1 MKKTPPHTAGP
12 WAASPADM
20 FGDHNIILADQ
31 TEDCRA
37 IAAVVSNMRDH
48 AEVSANA
55 RLIAAAPELL
65 EALEEARNVILNH
78 GEDAMTLMSAL
89 VMADAAIAKAKGEA
103 A

>member
-1 MKKTPPHTAGP
+1 MKKSTPHTAGP
-12 WAASPADM
+12 WAVSPLIGVKDL
-20 FGDHNIILADQ
+20 GIINFYGS
-31 TEDCRA
+31 
-37 IAAVVSNMRDH
+37 AVARITDLDLPNR
-48 AEVSANA
+48 EANA

-78 GEDAMTLMSAL
+78 GEDAMALMSAL